1 MPEAKF
7 NPVNQ
12 FHKDQKAKS
21 MQKLQKQRKDS
32 KHNFLKN
39 QDHREMLMEL
49 ADLDDMEFNPKYGS
63 KAVERHKTAEW
74 IQPGMHTE
82 RLADTAIKLKRERLN
97 NRLDE
102 MEKMYSD
109 LKMETIV
116 NDIKNSR
123 QKYEMSRRRKSSF
136 KDAIALAKNV
146 KMTDIVMPEM
156 SLEMELSQKSS
167 NMDKTGGVYVPQGGN
182 REAIEAATRAKNRL
196 RGVPPPPT
204 LTLPRSFKRF
214 KSSKAPPPP
223 PPSSLKKRKINN
235 DGPDYTGM
243 APAAEFNYDLGF
255 EHIAQSS
262 NTFRPSGTKKAP
274 PPPPRKGSDQP
285 NTLKK
290 ETQKE
295 ISAKANVK
303 YNTKAITHTEMTHF
317 VPRNLVKAGNKDT
330 ITLKRNVPLPKPK
343 PEATG
348 DKDTDEY
355 NQFLYEVDSLPSKSK

>member
-123 QKYEMSRRRKSSF
+123 QKYQMSRRRKSSF

-235 DGPDYTGM
+235 DGPD
-243 APAAEFNYDLGF
+243 
-255 EHIAQSS
+255 
-262 NTFRPSGTKKAP
+262 
-274 PPPPRKGSDQP
+274 
-285 NTLKK
+285 
-290 ETQKE
+290 
-295 ISAKANVK
+295 
-303 YNTKAITHTEMTHF
+303 
-317 VPRNLVKAGNKDT
+317 
-330 ITLKRNVPLPKPK
+330 
-343 PEATG
+343 
-348 DKDTDEY
+348 
-355 NQFLYEVDSLPSKSK
+355 